1 MPLTFVKISQL
12 ATALFLAGI
21 EAGVLD
27 TKGLPYIHE
36 PFPDWRA
43 REAGATS
50 CALNV
55 HTTPRPDVHQT
66 KRRFAKKVHKA
77 RLNVRDVP
85 KTSCGMTIVHTARPD
100 VPHGATGCA
109 PCAPNREAVYNPIAL
124 SCICSSAFSRDC
136 HTT

>member
-50 CALNV
+50 CALYV
-55 HTTPRPDVHQT
+55 HTTPRPDVPQNQEHQ
-66 KRRFAKKVHKA
+66 
-77 RLNVRDVP
+77 
-85 KTSCGMTIVHTARPD
+85 
-100 VPHGATGCA
+100 
-109 PCAPNREAVYNPIAL
+109 EAV
-124 SCICSSAFSRDC
+124 CKKSAQGTAECARC
-136 HTT
+136 AQNQQRY